1 MLKDGESLPAGLP
14 SGSFYEIRKKLMNM
28 KLKNDTYCEE
38 YSIILIIA
46 TTTEVARRVSM
57 YSPDQ
62 REMLSDALANVLDE
76 LDEIIE

>member
-1 MLKDGESLPAGLP
+1 
-14 SGSFYEIRKKLMNM
+14 M

>member
-28 KLKNDTYCEE
+28 KLKNDTYCEG